1 MRRTWNSWTY
11 YGDGDSDRGEE
22 DSVCQESWRKRD
34 GERDKTEAQS
44 QGTSKEANKG
54 IGKGA
59 LAGAYEQSL
68 EQSMSEALERAM
80 DLSDVRNE
88 RVARVKRAIQ
98 SGEYR
103 VASRELAQRLIR
115 NMRGDYQ

>member
-11 YGDGDSDRGEE
+11 YGDGDSGRGEE
-22 DSVCQESWRKRD
+22 DSVCQESGRNPDRD
-34 GERDKTEAQS
+34 RAETEVQNRGKLK
-44 QGTSKEANKG
+44 GT
-54 IGKGA
+54 

-98 SGEYR
+98 NGEYR